1 MALCDTEKK
10 KWGTMKKQK
19 SVLII
24 DDNGFIVSL
33 IKNALRHTGL
43 KVMGATSIMT
53 GRSLIYKLR
62 PDIVILDRYMPEE
75 DGHDLL
81 REVRDDSRLRNIPIL
96 MLSAEN
102 TQTEIL
108 DSIRLGAN
116 DYMVKPFKNGV
127 LNKKI
132 NRLLNAPYNPDPDS
146 VFMVG

>member
-1 MALCDTEKK
+1 MR
-10 KWGTMKKQK
+10 KQK
-19 SVLII
+19 SILVI

-43 KVMGATSIMT
+43 KIMGASSIMV

-62 PDIVILDRYMPEE
+62 PDVVILDRYMPQE

-81 REVRDDSRLRNIPIL
+81 REIRDDFHIRHIPIL

-102 TQTEIL
+102 SQKEIL

-127 LNKKI
+127 LNRKV
-132 NRLLNAPYNPDPDS
+132 NRLLNTPYSPDPDDM
-146 VFMVG
+146 FLVG